1 MLDKLFSSVLNG
13 TITAGSFFICLAVS
27 VVLGGAMAAVCAFRR
42 HSSRS
47 FVLTMAMLPA
57 LIQVVIML
65 VNGNLGAGVA
75 VMGAF
80 SLVRFRSAPGTAL
93 EISCV
98 FLAVVVGLA
107 NGMGY
112 IGVAIITVLVA
123 GLLALV
129 ITLLKVGGDVAND
142 PAEKELKVVI
152 PEDLDYSG
160 VFDDLFERYT
170 VKAELMRVK
179 TINMGSLYRLTYRL
193 RLKDPKEEKELLDAI
208 RCRNGNLEIICSRI
222 EQQVQEHL

>member
-1 MLDKLFSSVLNG
+1 MLDNLFGSVLTG
-13 TITAGSFFICLAVS
+13 TITAGSFFLCLAVS
-27 VVLGGAMAAVCAFRR
+27 VILGAAMAAVCAFHR

-80 SLVRFRSAPGTAL
+80 SLVRFRSVPGTAL

-107 NGMGY
+107 TGMGY
-112 IGVAIITVLVA
+112 IGVAIITALVA
-123 GLLALV
+123 GLLALILV
-129 ITLLKVGGDVAND
+129 LLKVGGDVNGD
-142 PAEKELKVVI
+142 PCEKEIKVII

-170 VKAELMRVK
+170 VRAELLRVK
-179 TINMGSLYRLTYRL
+179 TINMGSLYRLTYRVRL
-193 RLKDPKEEKELLDAI
+193 RNPKVEKELLDAI
-208 RCRNGNLEIICSRI
+208 RCRNGNLEIICSRVSL
-222 EQQVQEHL
+222 QPQEHL

>member
-1 MLDKLFSSVLNG
+1 MLDKLFSSVLG
-13 TITAGSFFICLAVS
+13 ETMTAGAFFLCLAVS
-27 VVLGGAMAAVCAFRR
+27 VVLGVAMAAVCAFRR
-42 HSSRS
+42 NSSRS

-80 SLVRFRSAPGTAL
+80 SLVRFRSVPGTAL

-107 NGMGY
+107 TGMGY
-112 IGVAIITVLVA
+112 IGVAIITALVV
-123 GLLALV
+123 GLLALLLV
-129 ITLLKVGGDVAND
+129 LLKAGGDAMGD
-142 PAEKELKVVI
+142 PAEKELKVLI

-160 VFDDLFERYT
+160 IFEDLFDRYT
-170 VKAELMRVK
+170 VKANLVQVK
-179 TINMGSLYRLTYRL
+179 TINLGSLYRLTYRL

-208 RCRNGNLEIICSRI
+208 RCRNGNLEIVCSRV
-222 EQQVQEHL
+222 ERLHQEHL